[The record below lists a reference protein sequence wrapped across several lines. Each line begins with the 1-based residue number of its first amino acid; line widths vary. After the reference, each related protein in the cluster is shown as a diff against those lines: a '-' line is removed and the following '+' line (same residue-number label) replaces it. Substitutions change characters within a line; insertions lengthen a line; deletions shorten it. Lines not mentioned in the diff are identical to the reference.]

1 MGRLQGKVAFVT
13 GAGRGQGRSHALRLA
28 QEGADL
34 IIVDI
39 CEDVPAIPGALA
51 TEDDLTET
59 ARAIEALDRRVVAAK
74 ADVRDLERLREVVDD
89 GVALL
94 GGLDVVVA
102 NAGVCTMQPWDAV
115 TPDIWHATIDV
126 NLAGVWH
133 TCAATAPH
141 LIERG
146 GGAMILTSS
155 TSGIIGTPFLLP
167 YTAAKHGV
175 VGIMKVLANEL
186 GIHHIR
192 VNTVH
197 PGSVD
202 TAMLANVSG
211 QVAPLLEQRPD
222 LMSMF
227 TSALPVE
234 KFGAQEI
241 SNAVAFLA
249 SDEGRYVTGLEMV
262 VDAGFVGH

>member
-13 GAGRGQGRSHALRLA
+13 GAGRGQGRSHAVRLA

-102 NAGVCTMQPWDAV
+102 NAGVCTMQPWDA
-115 TPDIWHATIDV
+115 
-126 NLAGVWH
+126 
-133 TCAATAPH
+133 
-141 LIERG
+141 
-146 GGAMILTSS
+146 
-155 TSGIIGTPFLLP
+155 
-167 YTAAKHGV
+167 
-175 VGIMKVLANEL
+175 
-186 GIHHIR
+186 
-192 VNTVH
+192 
-197 PGSVD
+197 
-202 TAMLANVSG
+202 
-211 QVAPLLEQRPD
+211 
-222 LMSMF
+222 
-227 TSALPVE
+227 
-234 KFGAQEI
+234 
-241 SNAVAFLA
+241 
-249 SDEGRYVTGLEMV
+249 
-262 VDAGFVGH
+262 